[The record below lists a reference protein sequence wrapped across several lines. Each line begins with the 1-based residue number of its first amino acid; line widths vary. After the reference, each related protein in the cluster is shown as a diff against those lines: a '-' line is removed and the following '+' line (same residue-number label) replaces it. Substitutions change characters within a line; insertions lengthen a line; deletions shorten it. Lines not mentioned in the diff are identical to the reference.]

1 MRTNSNPTSE
11 SSNNQMPPNIARL
24 AEQMQKNF
32 ASNTMLQIIRSQK
45 LKNAKNNS
53 KNAKERANA
62 TIKRL
67 KNQKARNAS
76 NKARNASNKARKK
89 YQLSKVFRPISYL
102 Q

>member
-24 AEQMQKNF
+24 AQEMQNNF
-32 ASNTMLQIIRSQK
+32 VLNTISRINRSQK

-53 KNAKERANA
+53 KNAKVKANA

-67 KNQKARNAS
+67 KIQKARNAS
-76 NKARNASNKARKK
+76 EKAKRKNPKSN
-89 YQLSKVFRPISYL
+89 VFKPISYNNNNNNK
-102 Q
+102 